1 MRSKKKILV
10 AAVSVALVLACL
22 ICYVLIANKALGLTE
37 YTVTSECVPAA
48 FDGFRI
54 AQVSD
59 LHNTELGE
67 NHEKTVAVLRKAAP
81 DIIVITGDMIDS
93 RRTDVQTALDFAER
107 AVEIAPCYYV
117 AGNHESRLGEYADL
131 KRGLTELGVT
141 VLENETVSIEIGGES
156 ITLIG
161 IKDPAFYS
169 DGFFTYDENVV
180 SSRLDVLTEDI
191 EGYTVLLSHRPEL
204 FDIYAE
210 YGVDLVF
217 SGHAHGGQF
226 RLPLVGGLVAPDQG
240 LFPKYD
246 AGVFVS
252 GRTRMVVSRGVGNSI
267 IPVRVNNNPEVVLV
281 ELSVG
286 QGM

>member
-1 MRSKKKILV
+1 MRSKKKILL
-10 AAVSVALVLACL
+10 ATVSTALIFVCL
-22 ICYVLIANKALGLTE
+22 LSYVLIADKSLGLTQ
-37 YTVTSECVPAA
+37 YTVTVENIPTA

-67 NHEKTVAVLRKAAP
+67 NHSKTVAVLRKSAP

-93 RRTDVQTALDFAER
+93 RRTNVKTALDFAEL

-117 AGNHESRLGEYADL
+117 AGNHESRLSEYAEL
-131 KRGLTELGVT
+131 KRGLLELGVI
-141 VLENETVSIEIGGES
+141 VLENETVKVEISGES
-156 ITLIG
+156 ITIIG

-169 DGFFTYDENVV
+169 DGFFTDDAAVV
-180 SSRLDVLTEDI
+180 SGRLSDLLDDTD
-191 EGYTVLLSHRPEL
+191 GYTVLLSHRPEL
-204 FDIYAE
+204 FEIYAE

-226 RLPLVGGLVAPDQG
+226 RLPFVGGVVAPDQG

-246 AGVFVS
+246 AGVFIS
-252 GRTRMVVSRGVGNSI
+252 GETHMVVSRGVGNSI
-267 IPVRVNNNPEVVLV
+267 IPIRVNNNPEIVLV
-281 ELSVG
+281 ELSADRA
-286 QGM
+286 